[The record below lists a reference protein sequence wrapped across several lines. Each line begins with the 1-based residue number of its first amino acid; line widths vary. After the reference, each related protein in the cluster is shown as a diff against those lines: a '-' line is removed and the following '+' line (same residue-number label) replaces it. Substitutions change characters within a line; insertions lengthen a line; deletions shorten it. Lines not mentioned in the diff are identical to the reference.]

1 MAHYKP
7 KPFASKQEALET
19 AGWVADQTARAF
31 NISFEE
37 AARRVAAL
45 AKSGILEGGHPD
57 DPEMQAKIT
66 AFLSIP
72 SRTYAHLS

>member
-1 MAHYKP
+1 MAKYTP
-7 KPFASKQEALET
+7 KPFASEREARET

-31 NISFEE
+31 NISFDE
-37 AARRVAAL
+37 AARRVQAL
-45 AKSGILEGGHPD
+45 AKSGIMEGGHPD

-72 SRTYAHLS
+72 SRTYAHLK